1 MLRGRRT
8 ARPRAGS
15 TSARGATSRPA
26 PSLKSIA
33 LRLLARRDYGRE
45 ELAERL
51 RARGGDDSD
60 IAATLDELAALGFVC
75 DVRTAETLVA
85 SRRGA
90 FGRRAIAQALKD
102 RRIEPE
108 VAAAALEPLAGV
120 DETGDALVLW
130 QRRFGTPP
138 RDQREKARHVR
149 FLMARGYP
157 MGVALKVLRLAGAAV
172 DEAEHDGS

>member
-1 MLRGRRT
+1 VLRGRRT

>member
-1 MLRGRRT
+1 MLRGRRA
-8 ARPRAGS
+8 ARPQADSG
-15 TSARGATSRPA
+15 SARGAASRPA
-26 PSLKSIA
+26 PSLKSVA
-33 LRLLARRDYGRE
+33 LRLLARRDFGRE

-51 RARGGDDSD
+51 RARGGEDSD
-60 IAATLDELAALGFVC
+60 VAATLDELATLGFVS
-75 DVRTAETLVA
+75 DIRTAETLVA

-120 DETGDALVLW
+120 DEAAEALVLW
-130 QRRFGTPP
+130 QRRFGTLP

-157 MGVALKVLRLAGAAV
+157 MGVALKVLRLAGTAL